1 MRLKKCSQCNQELP
15 ISDFYKWKYSKDGL
29 RSECKAC
36 SKLNNKQYYDA
47 NKQQIIDNVARYTE
61 SHRDQV
67 KQYQHEYAKN
77 NSEILKNY
85 YKERGMDK
93 KRKVDTYKTPC
104 AKCGESRLY
113 VIDFH
118 HIDPSTKSF
127 TIGDLY
133 RGNDKKIAA
142 EVSKCVCLCSNCHRE
157 FHYLYGIVPQ
167 DPVNELEKYLGVKF
181 TNNKVS
187 TTTIQ
192 N

>member
-1 MRLKKCSQCNQELP
+1 MDQVRLKQCSRCKQELP
-15 ISDFYKWKYSKDGL
+15 ISNFYKWKYSKDGL
-29 RSECKAC
+29 RRECKSC
-36 SKLNNKQYYDA
+36 SKLNNQQYYNA
-47 NKQQIIDNVARYTE
+47 NKQQIIDNVAKYTE
-61 SHRDQV
+61 LHKDKVQ
-67 KQYQHEYAKN
+67 QYQHEYAKN
-77 NSEILKNY
+77 NSDRLKDY

-127 TIGDLY
+127 TIGDSY
-133 RGNDKKIAA
+133 RGNDERIVS

-157 FHYLYGIVPQ
+157 FHYLYGVVPK
-167 DPVNELEKYLGVKF
+167 DPVNELEKYLGIKL
-181 TNNKVS
+181 THNNQV
-187 TTTIQ
+187 TL